1 LEFVGENQIDHTP
14 KNEVIRVFTGNSFDL
29 VGQRRLV
36 SQTENNSEHVATQ
49 TIEVKVRNRK
59 KEPAEIRVVEHA
71 TRGGNWT
78 LTAQSQPHEKKD
90 ATTFE
95 FRVPLQPDEEK
106 VITYTIR
113 YTW

>member
-1 LEFVGENQIDHTP
+1 M
-14 KNEVIRVFTGNSFDL
+14 S
-29 VGQRRLV
+29 
-36 SQTENNSEHVATQ
+36 STENGAERVATQ

-59 KEPAEIRVVEHA
+59 QEPAEIRVVEHA

-78 LTAQSQPHEKKD
+78 LTNQSQPHVKKD

-95 FRVPLQPDEEK
+95 FRAPLQPDEEK

>member
-1 LEFVGENQIDHTP
+1 M
-14 KNEVIRVFTGNSFDL
+14 
-29 VGQRRLV
+29 
-36 SQTENNSEHVATQ
+36 
-49 TIEVKVRNRK
+49 
-59 KEPAEIRVVEHA
+59 VEHA
-71 TRGGNWT
+71 ARGGNWT

-95 FRVPLQPDEEK
+95 FRVPLKPDEEK

>member
-1 LEFVGENQIDHTP
+1 
-14 KNEVIRVFTGNSFDL
+14 
-29 VGQRRLV
+29 
-36 SQTENNSEHVATQ
+36 
-49 TIEVKVRNRK
+49 
-59 KEPAEIRVVEHA
+59 VVEHA